1 MQCINNV
8 FRLNVD
14 GAINNGR
21 RERSQAFFRLSPKI
35 IIIIIIVIMIIKK
48 HTLLN
53 SSQIE
58 N

>member
-21 RERSQAFFRLSPKI
+21 RERSQAFFRLSSKI
-35 IIIIIIVIMIIKK
+35 ILIIMIIKK

>member
-21 RERSQAFFRLSPKI
+21 RERSQAFFRLSSKI
-35 IIIIIIVIMIIKK
+35 ILIIIIMIIKK
-48 HTLLN
+48 HTSLN